1 MVVEKEVGLM
11 KKLSKKKVI
20 IEIIVFLI
28 IALIIVFVIYLN
40 VRIVDDNSGFTLKD
54 DLTAEVYSDVKVK
67 DYIDTIQGDILSFD
81 SIDTEK
87 LGKQEISFIYLNSDD
102 KKRRGTFEVEVVDT
116 EEPLVWVSSSYS
128 TPIGE
133 PIDFEKTVICVDNYD
148 NKPSCQIE
156 GEYDVNTPGTYNLT
170 FVAED
175 SSKNTFSRDFSL
187 VVYQE
192 TVEDDNSKTPA
203 SEESGAEVP
212 VTNFSDVLANYKT
225 SDNEI
230 GIDVSRYQG
239 DVDFKKV
246 KDAGASFVMIR
257 VGYQVGTGGEY
268 ELDPYFKDNI
278 KKALGND
285 LKVGVYFYS
294 YADSEK
300 EAKKQAKWVI
310 KQIKDYDIS
319 LPVVFDFESFN
330 AFNEMELSIFGLN
343 EVADSFIKTL
353 DKAGYD
359 GMLYGSK
366 NYLNAI
372 WKYHEEP
379 VWLAH
384 YTDNTDYDGEYM
396 MWQMCD
402 DGVIDG
408 IDGYVDIDILYKNS
422 SSES

>member
-1 MVVEKEVGLM
+1 M
-11 KKLSKKKVI
+11 KKLSKKKVVMGI
-20 IEIIVFLI
+20 IAFLI
-28 IALIIVFVIYLN
+28 IGLIITLVIYLN
-40 VRIVDDNSGFTLKD
+40 VRVVDDNSGFTLKA
-54 DLTAEVYSDVKVK
+54 DLTAEVYSSVKVK
-67 DYIDTIQGDILSFD
+67 DYIDTIQGDILSSD
-81 SIDTEK
+81 SINTEK
-87 LGKQEISFIYLNSDD
+87 LGKQEVSFIYLNGDD
-102 KKRRGTFEVEVVDT
+102 KKRRGTFEIDVVDT
-116 EEPLVWVSSSYS
+116 EEPLVWVSGSYS
-128 TPIGE
+128 TPVGE
-133 PIDFEKTVICVDNYD
+133 KIDFEKTIICVDNYD
-148 NKPSCQIE
+148 NNPSCQVE
-156 GEYDVNTPGTYNLT
+156 GEYDINTPGTYNLT
-170 FVAED
+170 FVAKD

-187 VVYQE
+187 VVYEE
-192 TVEDDNSKTPA
+192 TEKEGTSETPA
-203 SEESGAEVP
+203 NEEPKIEVP

-268 ELDPYFKDNI
+268 KLDPYFKDNI
-278 KKALGND
+278 KNALAND

-343 EVADSFIKTL
+343 EVADSFIETL
-353 DKAGYD
+353 DEAGYD

-372 WKYHEEP
+372 WKYHDRP

-384 YTDNTDYDGEYM
+384 YTDNTDYDGDYM

-408 IDGYVDIDILYKNS
+408 IDGHVDIDILYKNS
-422 SSES
+422 SSEN